1 MTVAEYTAGA
11 ALIVAC
17 LSAYYAYRAPIRA
30 EKLRN
35 DTAQRE
41 REVAI
46 FTALMSERG
55 KWGSPVMLSAAL
67 PPTSRDR

>member
-55 KWGSPVMLSAAL
+55 KRLSCFQ
-67 PPTSRDR
+67 R